1 MRFEMLF
8 RARWLSLKMNKEV
21 VVVRESEKEQ
31 KTKTVHQKNLFPLF
45 LAPAD
50 KQTSTNQKECTNKQ
64 KWKTQKIWRK
74 NENEKNSSKTWCM
87 LPTQETKNSSKT
99 WCRFPTQETK
109 NSFSTVKGC
118 EQRVSSSLLHLWVD
132 SKNHAIVSFLLQ
144 WEECYSRESGS
155 LCQIP
160 QATIA
165 GSTQL
170 YPKNVLFQYSA
181 AEVHEKADVVSDEI

>member
-1 MRFEMLF
+1 MWFEMLF
-8 RARWLSLKMNKEV
+8 RARLLSLKMNKEV

-31 KTKTVHQKNLFPLF
+31 KMKIVHQKNLFPLF

-64 KWKTQKIWRK
+64 KWKTQKIWRE
-74 NENEKNSSKTWCM
+74 NENEKNSSKI
-87 LPTQETKNSSKT
+87 

-144 WEECYSRESGS
+144 WEECCSRESGS
-155 LCQIP
+155 LCQIR